1 MRRVL
6 ESHFNRRQFDLVE
19 EMGTEIIGVSV
30 ELFEFHGSEVFEY
43 TFFELRFVFCHLI
56 INSF

>member
-30 ELFEFHGSEVFEY
+30 VLFEFHGSEVFKY
-43 TFFELRFVFCHLI
+43 NFFELRLVLCHLI